1 MRGINILLFIIVF
14 STIVL
19 AQPSFPGAPTQTPI
33 GGLGLLAAAGGAMA
47 LKKFMDRKKWDE
59 SRKKLFHLSL

>member
-1 MRGINILLFIIVF
+1 MKLIFVILSVVVF

-19 AQPSFPGAPTQTPI
+19 AQPSFPSAPTQTPI

-47 LKKFMDRKKWDE
+47 IKKLMDRKK
-59 SRKKLFHLSL
+59 

>member
-1 MRGINILLFIIVF
+1 MRVINILLFIVSF
-14 STIVL
+14 SSFII

-47 LKKFMDRKKWDE
+47 IKKFMDGRKK
-59 SRKKLFHLSL
+59 

>member
-19 AQPSFPGAPTQTPI
+19 AQPSFPSAPTQTPI
-33 GGLGLLAAAGGAMA
+33 GGLGLLAEAGGAMA
-47 LKKFMDRKKWDE
+47 LKKLMDRKK
-59 SRKKLFHLSL
+59 

>member
-1 MRGINILLFIIVF
+1 MRVINILLFIIVF

-19 AQPSFPGAPTQTPI
+19 AQPTFPYTPTQTPI

-47 LKKFMDRKKWDE
+47 IKKFMDNRKKWDLC
-59 SRKKLFHLSL
+59 RN